1 MSDHIFNPKI
11 LCEILDYQMN
21 YDECILCVDRHMR
34 YVFDLEDATKVLVD
48 KDRIIR
54 IGKELKRYNGV
65 DMGIFLCSPIIFSI
79 LGENIRDGRYTLTD
93 AIMRLAQ
100 DGKMKAY
107 CFDDEE
113 YYWMDIDTFRMK
125 EIAEKILPRLE
136 AKSTFLSVDW
146 REIR

>member
-1 MSDHIFNPKI
+1 
-11 LCEILDYQMN
+11 
-21 YDECILCVDRHMR
+21 
-34 YVFDLEDATKVLVD
+34 
-48 KDRIIR
+48 
-54 IGKELKRYNGV
+54 
-65 DMGIFLCSPIIFSI
+65 
-79 LGENIRDGRYTLTD
+79 
-93 AIMRLAQ
+93 
-100 DGKMKAY
+100 MKAY